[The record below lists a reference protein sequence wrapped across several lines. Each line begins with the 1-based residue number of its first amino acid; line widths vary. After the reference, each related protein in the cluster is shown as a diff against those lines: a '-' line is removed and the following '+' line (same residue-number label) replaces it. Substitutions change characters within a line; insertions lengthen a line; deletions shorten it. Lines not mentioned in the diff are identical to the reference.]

1 MTTYMFV
8 CHNHNPVLSSFMTY
22 YRVCSK
28 SSTCG
33 AGNAYPLAALE
44 FTPCFQR
51 GSCCSIFSLMCSVF
65 YIIVC
70 LFLFFPLYC
79 LSFFDLRL
87 LTTSLVSSN
96 HSYVQQIYMTTM
108 TPMVSVL
115 LKHVTTSILEWY
127 KYYSLIVCK
136 NLYERVRTCIVQS
149 FVILYLFIPN
159 VRYDFRIVTMFGSS
173 LPTGVCRSPRAYVLF
188 TLLVFVRV

>member
-1 MTTYMFV
+1 
-8 CHNHNPVLSSFMTY
+8 MTY

-33 AGNAYPLAALE
+33 AGNAYPLGALE

-51 GSCCSIFSLMCSVF
+51 GSCCSIFSLMCCVF

-70 LFLFFPLYC
+70 LFLFFIVLPVL
-79 LSFFDLRL
+79 LRF
-87 LTTSLVSSN
+87 TTSDYLFGIFKPFLCSTN
-96 HSYVQQIYMTTM
+96 IYDHNDTNGI
-108 TPMVSVL
+108 
-115 LKHVTTSILEWY
+115 SIIETCYYLYFRMY

-149 FVILYLFIPN
+149 FVILYLIIPN
-159 VRYDFRIVTMFGSS
+159 VRYDFRIKTMFGSS

>member
-1 MTTYMFV
+1 
-8 CHNHNPVLSSFMTY
+8 
-22 YRVCSK
+22 
-28 SSTCG
+28 
-33 AGNAYPLAALE
+33 
-44 FTPCFQR
+44 
-51 GSCCSIFSLMCSVF
+51 MCSVF

-159 VRYDFRIVTMFGSS
+159 VRYDFRIMKKKKKTNNDIKNTTHKTKNRATWTPLKTGSELKCS
-173 LPTGVCRSPRAYVLF
+173 KRVGISCSTCA
-188 TLLVFVRV
+188 TLATNPVICHEWGKDRIVILTNGTYMWS